1 MKPILHPLSSI
12 LAALCALCASA
23 LNAPAQSYL
32 TASATGTT
40 SAQVLFPADNFLA
53 QQVVSLDVTSD
64 LSSSVLTFQS
74 GVVSY
79 PITATATNTTN
90 IVVSAYGTL
99 ASNDVVIL
107 QTTAGVLTNATVY
120 SVTNATNINFK
131 AATGITVNSGDNVFK
146 LGNTRTTT
154 VGATTLRLNGPAI
167 FVTDQAQPCLVKIT
181 GTSACAINNV
191 VVVRGR

>member
-1 MKPILHPLSSI
+1 MRTIFACITLLTLPTLY
-12 LAALCALCASA
+12 
-23 LNAPAQSYL
+23 APGQSY
-32 TASATGTT
+32 TSATATGTT
-40 SAQVLFPADNFLA
+40 TAQILFPADNFLP

-90 IVVSAYGTL
+90 IVVSTYGNL

-107 QTTAGVLTNATVY
+107 QTAAGVLTNATVY
-120 SVTNATNINFK
+120 SVTNGTNINFK
-131 AATGITVNSGDNVFK
+131 AATGITVASGDNLFK

-154 VGATTLRLNGPAI
+154 IGATTLRLTGPAL
-167 FVTDQAQPCLVKIT
+167 FVADQAQPCLLKIT
-181 GTSACAINNV
+181 GTSACSINNAV
-191 VVVRGR
+191 VFRGMR